1 LFEGKQVA
9 EASIAAAVGD
19 VLPASLLEGE
29 HVAVAS
35 IVMPLSGEPGGGVAS
50 LVNVRASTMS
60 DATTSMLAEGGSET
74 IPIKWKHWIMLMQ
87 QKNQVK

>member
-1 LFEGKQVA
+1 V
-9 EASIAAAVGD
+9 AVGD